1 MIFGH
6 DFLNPTFGWIVGG
19 GRGGGFGIVVGS
31 ITIRVD
37 VFVVFRI
44 VVVGHVIVAT
54 DVVMIGGGG
63 VIAYFAFDALNQFTG
78 FDYLNPWQIDDIVQ
92 EETGNSV
99 NYYFGFTET
108 DSYSDQFA
116 WMGVDQANFVY
127 NTGSISFVLI
137 FIMVRS
143 AVIPLLNFLIR
154 RGYTGPGRIIHKTA
168 MTLKKPKRCWTR
180 IIMACRRSRR
190 EFWSTWPCSN

>member
-54 DVVMIGGGG
+54 DVVMIGGGV
-63 VIAYFAFDALNQFTG
+63 VIANVVH
-78 FDYLNPWQIDDIVQ
+78 WQGLDTINAGAADSKIV
-92 EETGNSV
+92 
-99 NYYFGFTET
+99 
-108 DSYSDQFA
+108 
-116 WMGVDQANFVY
+116 
-127 NTGSISFVLI
+127 
-137 FIMVRS
+137 
-143 AVIPLLNFLIR
+143 
-154 RGYTGPGRIIHKTA
+154 
-168 MTLKKPKRCWTR
+168 
-180 IIMACRRSRR
+180 
-190 EFWSTWPCSN
+190 